1 MSRIAHAAI
10 FGLGFFASSLWAC
23 TVDYAIWIPRSPDAD
38 PLYRFVKGEKAG
50 YIDQNGHVV
59 IPPVLEHLGGNYA
72 GEFHDGLVE
81 IGHSDG
87 VYVDR
92 TGRKVIGGHFYRGWD
107 FSEGLA
113 SAMPKNV
120 EKWGYIN
127 TKGEFAISPRFETS
141 PGGYV
146 WPFQGGFA
154 KIEVQGKIGYID
166 HSGEFAIAP
175 RFLDGDSFHD
185 GMARVI
191 VQGPCVFTAIPEE
204 SPCAN
209 FGVLPKNEKYDSNL
223 PSCTYSFIDR
233 TGQIISHQ
241 TFDQARHF
249 AEGLAPVQVG
259 KAWGY
264 IDEKAALVIQPRF
277 DSASPFS
284 DGLARVSE
292 KGLYGYIDHTGH
304 YLIAPRFTSADD
316 FAEGRAVVGDQESGD
331 WFIDHSGRQAI
342 AGKFAVASSFFKGLA
357 HVKLRSR
364 EQKEESIYEGTFAY
378 IDRNGKRIFTYR
390 R

>member
-1 MSRIAHAAI
+1 MSRRAHTVI
-10 FGLGFFASSLWAC
+10 FGLLFFASSVWAC
-23 TVDYAIWIPRSPDAD
+23 TSDYAIWIPRSPDAD

-50 YIDQNGHVV
+50 YIDHTGHVV
-59 IPPVLEHLGGNYA
+59 VPPVIDDLAGNYG
-72 GEFHDGLVE
+72 GEFHDGLAE
-81 IGHSDG
+81 IGVGDG
-87 VYVDR
+87 EYVDR
-92 TGRKVIGGHFYRGWD
+92 TGKKVIAGLNRGWD

-113 SAMPKNV
+113 VAMPKNL

-127 TKGEFAISPRFETS
+127 TKGEFAISPRFDTS

-154 KIEVQGKIGYID
+154 KIEVEERIGYIN
-166 HSGEFAIAP
+166 HSGEFTIAP
-175 RFLDGDSFHD
+175 KFLEGDSFHD

-191 VQGPCVFTAIPEE
+191 VEGPCVYASIPEE
-204 SPCAN
+204 SPCPKV
-209 FGVLPKNEKYDSNL
+209 GVLPKNAEYDSTL
-223 PSCTYSFIDR
+223 PSCRYTFIDQ

-241 TFDQARHF
+241 RFDQARHF
-249 AEGLAPVQVG
+249 AEGLASVQIG

-264 IDEKAALVIQPRF
+264 IDKRGAPVIPPKF
-277 DSASPFS
+277 DSAAPFS

-304 YLIAPRFTSADD
+304 YAIAPRFTSASD

-331 WFIDHSGRQAI
+331 WYIDHSGRQAI
-342 AGKFAVASSFFKGLA
+342 AERFAVASPFFKGLA
-357 HVKLRSR
+357 HVKLRLR
-364 EQKEESIYEGTFAY
+364 EHKDESIYEGTFAY
-378 IDRNGKRIFTYR
+378 IDRNGKRVFTYR